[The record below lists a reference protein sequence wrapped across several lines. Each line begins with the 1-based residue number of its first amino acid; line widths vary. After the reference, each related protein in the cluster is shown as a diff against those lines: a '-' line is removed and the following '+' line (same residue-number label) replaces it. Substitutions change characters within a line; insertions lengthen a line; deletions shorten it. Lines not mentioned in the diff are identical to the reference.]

1 MINQAQIEI
10 ILVASL
16 VAAACAIPGVFL
28 VLRRVSL
35 MSDAIS
41 HTVLLGIVIGFFI
54 VRDIHSPVL
63 ILFAAAAGVLTVTLS
78 ELLLRTRRVREDAA
92 IGLVFPALF
101 SIAVIIITRDFSN
114 IHLDT
119 DAVLLGE
126 LAFAPFNRAEIL
138 GANLPKGIWIMGA
151 ILLINLVLL
160 ALFYKELKLATFD
173 SALAAALG
181 FSPALI
187 HYGLMASVSVTA
199 VGAFDHVGSILVIAL
214 MIAPPAAAYLLTDRL
229 SKMLV
234 ISVIIAVLSALGG
247 YVVARTLDV
256 NISGAMATFTG
267 IFFVVVLI
275 FAPERGLL
283 ARAISRRRR
292 ALRFAEEMLLVHLNR
307 HENTAEAAVENTVTH
322 LVDELNWTATFARD
336 TVQRA
341 SQHGYIQ
348 RDNGSLHLT
357 EQGRDVAHHAL
368 SR

>member
-10 ILVASL
+10 MLVASL
-16 VAAACAIPGVFL
+16 VAAACALPGVFL
-28 VLRRVSL
+28 VLRRVAL

-41 HTVLLGIVIGFFI
+41 HTVLFGIVIGFLF
-54 VRDIHSPVL
+54 VRDIHSPWL
-63 ILFAAAAGVLTVTLS
+63 ILFAAAAGVLTVSLT
-78 ELLLRTRRVREDAA
+78 ELLLRTRRMGEDAA

-101 SIAVIIITRDFSN
+101 SIAVIIITRDFSS
-114 IHLDT
+114 IHIDT

-126 LAFAPFNRAEIL
+126 LAFAPFNRAVFL
-138 GANLPKGIWIMGA
+138 GANLPKGVWIMGA

-160 ALFYKELKLATFD
+160 ILFYKELKLATFD

-214 MIAPPAAAYLLTDRL
+214 MIAPSAAAYLLTDRL
-229 SKMLV
+229 SRMLV
-234 ISVIIAVLSALGG
+234 ISVVIAVASAIGG
-247 YVVARTLDV
+247 YYAARLLNV
-256 NISGAMATFTG
+256 NISGAMASITG
-267 IFFVVVLI
+267 VFFVAALI

-283 ARAISRRRR
+283 ARAIQRRRR
-292 ALRFAEEMLLVHLNR
+292 SLRFAEEMLLVHLNR
-307 HENTAEAAVENTVTH
+307 HENTADAATENTLHH
-322 LVDELNWTATFARD
+322 LVDELNWTPTFAQS

-341 SQHGYIQ
+341 SQHGFLQ
-348 RDNGSLHLT
+348 RQNGSLNLT
-357 EQGRDVAHHAL
+357 DSGRQVAQRAL

>member
-16 VAAACAIPGVFL
+16 VAAACALPGVFL

-41 HTVLLGIVIGFFI
+41 HTVLFGIVIGFFI
-54 VRDIHSPVL
+54 VRDIHSPLL
-63 ILFAAAAGVLTVTLS
+63 IVFAAVAGVLTVTLS
-78 ELLLRTRRVREDAA
+78 ELLLRTRRVKEDAA

-138 GANLPKGIWIMGA
+138 GANLPKGMWLMAA
-151 ILLINLVLL
+151 ILLVNVIFI

-173 SALAAALG
+173 AALSAALG

-229 SKMLV
+229 SRMLI
-234 ISVIIAVLSALGG
+234 ISVIIGVASAFAG
-247 YVVARTLDV
+247 YLAARTLDV
-256 NISGAMATFTG
+256 NISGAMASFVG
-267 IFFVVVLI
+267 VFFVATLI
-275 FAPERGLL
+275 LAPERGLL
-283 ARAISRRRR
+283 ARSIQRRRR
-292 ALRFAEEMLLVHLNR
+292 SERFAEEMLLVHLNR
-307 HENTAEAAVENTVTH
+307 HENSDEAATENTLSH
-322 LVDELNWTATFARD
+322 LVNELNWNSEFARS
-336 TVQRA
+336 TVRRA
-341 SQHGYIQ
+341 SQHGFIERQ
-348 RDNGSLHLT
+348 NGNLSLT
-357 EQGRDVAHHAL
+357 DSGRQIAHQSL